1 MAEQQRQQAG
11 QGVPVSRSQQGKQSS
26 RATGQPAFQGAGGQS
41 TGMHGVRRRQR
52 AGGQIGR
59 YGGGRQVQPLREGA
73 PQDARR
79 PEGAPSWR
87 MR

>member
-1 MAEQQRQQAG
+1 MAEQQRQQAD

-26 RATGQPAFQGAGGQS
+26 RATGQPAFQGAGGEC
-41 TGMHGVRRRQR
+41 TGMQRQR
-52 AGGQIGR
+52 ADEQIGR
-59 YGGGRQVQPLREGA
+59 YGGGRQAQRLRDGA
-73 PQDARR
+73 SHDARR

>member
-11 QGVPVSRSQQGKQSS
+11 QSVPVSMSQQGKQSS
-26 RATGQPAFQGAGGQS
+26 RATGRRALQGAGGQS
-41 TGMHGVRRRQR
+41 TGMQRQR

-59 YGGGRQVQPLREGA
+59 YGGGRQAQPLREGA